1 MNRAAS
7 FFCLTI
13 ALFAHPIP
21 LFADSVSLVGLWRQF
36 DDKTGKPHS
45 LIRIREYGGQYEGN
59 IKTIFP
65 LPGEPIAP
73 RCRKCSDWRKNKPLA
88 GLLILTGMHGSESQ
102 GSDLQYK
109 GGEILDPV
117 KGQVYRCEMKLAED
131 GMHVY
136 VRGYIGISLFGRTQL
151 WEKVE

>member
-13 ALFAHPIP
+13 ALFAHSIP
-21 LFADSVSLVGLWRQF
+21 LFADSVSLVGLWRQL
-36 DDKTGKPHS
+36 DDRTGKPHS

-59 IKTIFP
+59 IETTFS

-73 RCRKCSDWRKNKPLA
+73 QCWECSDWRKNKLLA
-88 GLLILTGMHGSESQ
+88 GLLILTGMRGS
-102 GSDLQYK
+102 GLQYE